1 MFVSQC
7 TDELIWLNEREE
19 EEIAYD
25 WSDNNTNTN
34 AKKELYSVSVRKR
47 RDAYMDGF
55 LRHKLQTFNL
65 TWFPH
70 VFKVKIKVLFTSQHI
85 KSNFALDCL
94 SSPLTFPASCSAC
107 RK

>member
-47 RDAYMDGF
+47 RDAHTDCF
-55 LRHKLQTFNL
+55 LPHKLQTFNL

>member
-47 RDAYMDGF
+47 RDAHTDGF
-55 LRHKLQTFNL
+55 LRHLVSTCIESQDKSLVY
-65 TWFPH
+65 FPTY
-70 VFKVKIKVLFTSQHI
+70 KE
-85 KSNFALDCL
+85 
-94 SSPLTFPASCSAC
+94 
-107 RK
+107 